1 MTSSDT
7 IALWELQQELNMYIL
22 YRLLVNKNVSHQI
35 FLTIQDYFTVTRATH
50 TEKSEVAYLKVMDA
64 VADSKDTIMLM
75 LHDLHQKY
83 IVEQNRQ
90 WLLVEGDNKVY
101 EILQALKYEYGEEL
115 QWVLPYPVD
124 WHLLKN
130 YQYALIKPYFDA
142 GLKALAKAAGY
153 PVAAIQSCG

>member
-1 MTSSDT
+1 
-7 IALWELQQELNMYIL
+7 
-22 YRLLVNKNVSHQI
+22 
-35 FLTIQDYFTVTRATH
+35 
-50 TEKSEVAYLKVMDA
+50 
-64 VADSKDTIMLM
+64 M

-101 EILQALKYEYGEEL
+101 EILLALKYEYGEEL
-115 QWVLPYPVD
+115 QWVLPYPGD

-153 PVAAIQSCG
+153 PVAAIQSCGQFKRTHHLILEAWEACYRTLLKKFMESCKRAANFRM

>member
-1 MTSSDT
+1 MTRSDT

-22 YRLLVNKNVSHQI
+22 YRLVVNKNVPHQI
-35 FLTIQDYFTVTRATH
+35 FLSIQDYFTVTRATH

-115 QWVLPYPVD
+115 QWVLPYPGD

-130 YQYALIKPYFDA
+130 Y
-142 GLKALAKAAGY
+142 
-153 PVAAIQSCG
+153 